1 MLEVRLA
8 VVSAQLK
15 CTRGT
20 SWGNV
25 HMLATYTSAQ
35 AGVRHKH
42 THTHTLTSL
51 SEAPAVLVVLDV
63 MVSVV
68 LVVTTDVVAWS

>member
-8 VVSAQLK
+8 VVSAQPK
-15 CTRGT
+15 CTRCT

-25 HMLATYTSAQ
+25 HIFATYTSAQ
-35 AGVRHKH
+35 AGVRHK
-42 THTHTLTSL
+42 HTHTLTSL

-68 LVVTTDVVAWS
+68 FVVTTDVVAWS